1 MTAPP
6 NGQEART
13 PGRVLLVSV
22 PRTASNLLVKVL
34 NVHQQ
39 PNVLTNNTGG
49 YFFHE
54 AYTTATGELQK
65 PFSEWTDAEK
75 TRIRDIYQR
84 CLGNLEEYSARARS
98 DGKVMF
104 AKEHGFWL
112 YNPDTTSMLFYPP
125 FSGWLSRV
133 AVGAGLL
140 QRRRNSLYPHP
151 S

>member
-1 MTAPP
+1 MAAPP
-6 NGQEART
+6 NGNQPPA

-22 PRTASNLLVKVL
+22 PRTASNLLLKVL

-39 PNVLTNNTGG
+39 PNVLTNKTGG

-54 AYTTATGELQK
+54 AYTTATTELLK

-84 CLGNLEEYSARARS
+84 CLGTLEEYSARAQS

-112 YNPDTTSMLFYPP
+112 YNPDITSMLFCLL
-125 FSGWLSRV
+125 SG
-133 AVGAGLL
+133 
-140 QRRRNSLYPHP
+140 
-151 S
+151 